1 MIHHGTL
8 GDDWRH
14 VESVENAEAHH
25 RDFDDFLV
33 TLDAQVDCCDT
44 VKRLTLIEQSFNSF
58 LTFYRRLSDPV
69 SPKKIRDGVT
79 HQSGGERTDSGQP
92 PTGDGVQKDTGKAIV
107 VGGPSTI
114 IASIS
119 HVSAVD
125 VDMRKTQS
133 FITRRGQSS
142 LRVTNLRSRKIS
154 PQLLRSISTV
164 HVACEPFPEY
174 VKRKRAFRLATQDG
188 AEYVFRCAD

>member
-1 MIHHGTL
+1 MECRKTL
-8 GDDWRH
+8 VISLLQPNPGEDFATQTLPRKL
-14 VESVENAEAHH
+14 VRAERSKTTA
-25 RDFDDFLV
+25 L
-33 TLDAQVDCCDT
+33 
-44 VKRLTLIEQSFNSF
+44 
-58 LTFYRRLSDPV
+58 
-69 SPKKIRDGVT
+69 
-79 HQSGGERTDSGQP
+79 
-92 PTGDGVQKDTGKAIV
+92 GKAVV

-114 IASIS
+114 IAPNASIS

-133 FITRRGQSS
+133 FIIRRGQSFS
-142 LRVTNLRSRKIS
+142 LER
-154 PQLLRSISTV
+154 LLRSISTV